1 MTDKELLYVKTVA
14 EERNVTRAAEK
25 LHIAQPSL
33 TQCLRRIETRLEFEL
48 FERGKKGVE
57 LTEAGRVVFDAACEM
72 LKTWDAALD
81 RLKELRG
88 REAGSLTVGASWY
101 GTTLVLTRAVTAFN
115 RRWPD
120 VTVRLVEKNTADL
133 LTLLRNGEIDAALTH
148 EYPQGHPLKTT
159 ERGLTQRELFTERF
173 CVLAHERFGLDRRAR
188 RDQFG
193 EPEIDLAKLSD
204 VPLIAFSA
212 GQRIRRVADFA
223 FSQAGVQPK
232 VALTTYGFPSAVEL
246 VAQGAGA
253 ALLPELYARRVLASE
268 QYKMIRRFRV
278 PGQYAA
284 EWTTAVCC
292 RRSQKLPDP
301 VKNLISIL
309 KRIDPYA

>member
-101 GTTLVLTRAVTAFN
+101 GTTLVLTRAVTA
-115 RRWPD
+115 
-120 VTVRLVEKNTADL
+120 LQSGSSK
-133 LTLLRNGEIDAALTH
+133 
-148 EYPQGHPLKTT
+148 
-159 ERGLTQRELFTERF
+159 
-173 CVLAHERFGLDRRAR
+173 
-188 RDQFG
+188 
-193 EPEIDLAKLSD
+193 
-204 VPLIAFSA
+204 
-212 GQRIRRVADFA
+212 RIR
-223 FSQAGVQPK
+223 P
-232 VALTTYGFPSAVEL
+232 
-246 VAQGAGA
+246 
-253 ALLPELYARRVLASE
+253 
-268 QYKMIRRFRV
+268 I
-278 PGQYAA
+278 
-284 EWTTAVCC
+284 C
-292 RRSQKLPDP
+292 
-301 VKNLISIL
+301 
-309 KRIDPYA
+309 

>member
-14 EERNVTRAAEK
+14 EEHNVTRAAEK

-33 TQCLRRIETRLEFEL
+33 TQCLRRIEARLDFEL

-57 LTEAGRVVFDAACEM
+57 LTEAGRVVYDVACEM

-88 REAGSLTVGASWY
+88 RETGSLTVGASWY
-101 GTTLVLTRAVTAFN
+101 GTTLVLTRAVTEFS

-120 VTVRLVEKNTADL
+120 VAVRLVEKNTADL
-133 LTLLRNGEIDAALTH
+133 LALLRSGEIDAALTH
-148 EYPQGHPLKTT
+148 EYPQGHPLKTI
-159 ERGLTQRELFTERF
+159 ERGLILRELFTERF
-173 CVLAHERFGLDRRAR
+173 CVIAHERFDLDRLAK
-188 RDQFG
+188 RDRSG
-193 EPEIDLAKLSD
+193 EPELDLAALAEI
-204 VPLIAFSA
+204 PLIAFSA
-212 GQRIRRVADFA
+212 GQRVRRVADFA
-223 FSQAGVQPK
+223 LSQAGVRPK
-232 VALTTYGFPSAVEL
+232 VGLTTYGFPSAVDL

-253 ALLPELYARRVLASE
+253 ALLPELYARRALAQE

-284 EWTTAVCC
+284 EWTLAVCC